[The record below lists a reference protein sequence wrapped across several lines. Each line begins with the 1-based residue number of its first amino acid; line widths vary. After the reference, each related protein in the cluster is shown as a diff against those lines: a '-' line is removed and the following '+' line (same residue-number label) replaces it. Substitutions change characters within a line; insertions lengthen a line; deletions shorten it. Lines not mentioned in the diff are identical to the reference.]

1 MRKAIALILFLIIS
15 AVATAN
21 TSSTA
26 TAIDG
31 RFKVSGRVI
40 DESTLQ
46 PLPYA
51 IVKVS
56 NLDLWATTD
65 ANGTFA
71 IENIPQ
77 GPTSIEV
84 RTLGYVTRTVQF
96 NINRNTDLKNI
107 RLKEENLSIPG
118 VEVTARKKST
128 IGTTTYSI
136 DRNTLDHS
144 QALSLNDIMA
154 LLPGG
159 QTVNSTLTDEIGRA
173 HV

>member
-26 TAIDG
+26 IAIDG

-118 VEVTARKKST
+118 VARRT
-128 IGTTTYSI
+128 
-136 DRNTLDHS
+136 DRQLHS
-144 QALSLNDIMA
+144 DGRLAHGAALRF
-154 LLPGG
+154 G
-159 QTVNSTLTDEIGRA
+159 
-173 HV
+173 

>member
-21 TSSTA
+21 TSA

-71 IENIPQ
+71 IENIP
-77 GPTSIEV
+77 
-84 RTLGYVTRTVQF
+84 
-96 NINRNTDLKNI
+96 
-107 RLKEENLSIPG
+107 
-118 VEVTARKKST
+118 
-128 IGTTTYSI
+128 
-136 DRNTLDHS
+136 
-144 QALSLNDIMA
+144 
-154 LLPGG
+154 
-159 QTVNSTLTDEIGRA
+159 
-173 HV
+173 

>member
-26 TAIDG
+26 IVIDG

-77 GPTSIEV
+77 GTTSNEV
-84 RTLGYVTRTVQF
+84 RTL
-96 NINRNTDLKNI
+96 
-107 RLKEENLSIPG
+107 
-118 VEVTARKKST
+118 
-128 IGTTTYSI
+128 
-136 DRNTLDHS
+136 
-144 QALSLNDIMA
+144 
-154 LLPGG
+154 
-159 QTVNSTLTDEIGRA
+159 
-173 HV
+173 